1 MRLVY
6 IINANINF
14 KILSV
19 YILYKQYI
27 LSFIFCQY
35 NSEIFLKNE
44 KTTHLSGFFVIFIF
58 HF

>member
-14 KILSV
+14 KMLSV

-27 LSFIFCQY
+27 LNFIFCQY
-35 NSEIFLKNE
+35 NTEISFKKLVKKSN
-44 KTTHLSGFFVIFIF
+44 IFDTKPII
-58 HF
+58 